1 MTVSQKAKVNVL
13 AYFII
18 QTTFGIL
25 YFTFDVCTKVDQQQG
40 GGGGGQQHQDL
51 NLADG
56 HRHFSDK
63 NNKNNSDKFSEY
75 VKKLYLPSTKHTETC
90 ANLQNATNSFS
101 VFFSK
106 LEDVVWVRTCMISVM
121 GVMAFLVSLCARF
134 KQQCCLKFIGFSPRH
149 SSIIVYKIL
158 LFIGCAF
165 VLCGTFVSAITV
177 KESLPLFIL
186 T

>member
-1 MTVSQKAKVNVL
+1 MVASQKAKVDVL

-25 YFTFDVCTKVDQQQG
+25 YFTFDVCTTVDQQQG
-40 GGGGGQQHQDL
+40 GGGQQHQEL
-51 NLADG
+51 NHADR
-56 HRHFSDK
+56 HRNFSAED
-63 NNKNNSDKFSEY
+63 NKNISDKFSPN

-134 KQQCCLKFIGFSPRH
+134 KPRCCLKFIGFSPRD

-165 VLCGTFVSAITV
+165 VLCGTFLSAITV